1 MVFPSLSGAKR
12 RAHVFRRGFAGSQ
25 ISNTKEG
32 CMETW
37 EWIVLGAAVALVV
50 VLGLMW
56 LRIRRRRTHLQERFG
71 REYERAVAGAG
82 TGTAEQRLT
91 DIEREYGE
99 LEVRALPT
107 AARERY
113 LEEWRHA
120 ESRFVSDP
128 RDAAR
133 AAERLVERV
142 LEERGYPADDDVE
155 HRLALVAVDHPD
167 VVERYRHGRAMVEAD
182 GNAQTEDLRKAMV
195 DFRTVLEDLLQGQRT
210 AA

>member
-1 MVFPSLSGAKR
+1 
-12 RAHVFRRGFAGSQ
+12 
-25 ISNTKEG
+25 
-32 CMETW
+32 METW

-50 VLGLMW
+50 VLALVL

-71 REYERAVAGAG
+71 REYERAVSDAG
-82 TGTAEQRLT
+82 TGTAEQRLAE
-91 DIEREYGE
+91 IEREHRE
-99 LEVRALPT
+99 LQVRALPSV
-107 AARERY
+107 ARERY

-120 ESRFVSDP
+120 EARFVSDP
-128 RDAAR
+128 RDATR

-142 LEERGYPADDDVE
+142 LEERGYPAEDDAE

-167 VVERYRHGRAMVEAD
+167 VVERYRHGRAMVDSD

-195 DFRTVLEDLLQGQRT
+195 DFRTVLEDLLQSERT